1 LETLEGDS
9 AKVDMGEVGS
19 SDAVF
24 GGATFTGNAYFQET
38 TFTGDA
44 YFIGETFIGDAVFDG
59 ATFTA
64 DAFGATFGRPPAF
77 DNALFKKGV
86 PASVAHYRSAEGTD
100 EQA

>member
-1 LETLEGDS
+1 VSEVEGQG
-9 AKVDMGEVGS
+9 VGEIAMC
-19 SDAVF
+19 AVE
-24 GGATFTGNAYFQET
+24 GGATFS
-38 TFTGDA
+38 GDA
-44 YFIGETFIGDAVFDG
+44 RFDG